1 MRRRIWF
8 SIIGVIAVAAIVIG
22 INMFADARLAN
33 LHVDLTRSHIYTL
46 SDGTRQILSD
56 LKEPITLRLFYSR
69 RLGST
74 VPVYGTYADHVR
86 EMLGE
91 YAAVSGG
98 KIRLEFYDPEPFSD
112 TEDRALAYGLQGVP
126 VDQGGVQVYFGLA
139 GSNLEDDERTIA
151 FFQPERER
159 FLEYDLTKLIYDL
172 SNPKRPVIGVM
183 SSLPLDGD
191 PRAMMMAMRGQ
202 PAAGGQPYASTMLLR
217 QTNQVKT
224 VNTDAQ
230 VIDPDIQVLLVAEA
244 QNLSDAT
251 LYAIDQFVM
260 RGGRL
265 MVMVDP
271 WSEAMAAAPSPNGMP
286 PTDTG
291 SNLKKLFDAWGIVFD
306 PTKVVGDLTGAWRV
320 RANADERVQAV
331 NYVAW
336 FNIRDGINHD
346 DPATADLQQVT
357 VASCRFARQGAEC
370 VDRVHAAADQ
380 QRTLGRDRGR
390 SGEDAEPVEGAG
402 GVQAG
407 RRPAGDRGAH
417 PRRAEVGLHRTAGT
431 GEGPEAAGELSRLQ
445 GADRRPGQ
453 PRRGR
458 RQRHPG
464 RPVLGAHLRL
474 LRPADRDAVQRQRTV
489 RRQSDRHAGRRRRA
503 DRAALA
509 RRHQPSVRPGQPDAE
524 RGGSKVPPDRAGV
537 AEAPGR
543 HREAAS
549 RAAPGTDRQ
558 RPGQRAGGDHAGA
571 ARRDRRRAQGHR
583 RYATAVA
590 RGAVRPEPRHLAAG
604 DRACAC
610 STSCWC
616 RRCWRSWRSCS
627 ASCAAAVAR
636 GHGHETP
643 HPRRPRRR
651 RHPCHRRRLV
661 FRHRRTARRAADL
674 QRRPA
679 DVPRSRAEAAG
690 CRADRDHPPGQDHR
704 HREARRHLGPGR
716 SRRLRGAGEQAARH
730 ADRADRAPPGR
741 TAHHRSRAVQPARS
755 GRPATARPARRT
767 CCACSTRPASRSSR

>member
-1 MRRRIWF
+1 MLRRTWF

-46 SDGTRQILSD
+46 SKGTRQIVSG

-74 VPVYGTYADHVR
+74 VPVYGAYADHVR
-86 EMLGE
+86 EILGE
-91 YAAVSGG
+91 YAAVSNG

-172 SNPKRPVIGVM
+172 SDPKRPVVGVM

-191 PRAMMMAMRGQ
+191 PRRMMLAMRGD
-202 PAAGGQPYASTMLLR
+202 AAVGGQPYASTMLLR

-286 PTDTG
+286 PSDTG
-291 SNLKKLFDAWGIVFD
+291 SDLKKLFDAWGIVFD

-320 RANADERVQAV
+320 RANAGEEVQAV
-331 NYVAW
+331 SYVAW

-357 VASCRFARQGAEC
+357 VASSGSIGKAPNASIEFTPLLSSSA
-370 VDRVHAAADQ
+370 
-380 QRTLGRDRGR
+380 R
-390 SGEDAEPVEGAG
+390 SGEIAVDQVKQPDPAKLLADFKPAG
-402 GVQAG
+402 GPRVIAARVHGVLKSAFTAPPELAKDQKRPENFPDHKAQTDGPANLVVVADSDILADRFWVRVSDFFGQQTAMPFSDNGPFVANLIGTLAGGDALIGLRSRGDTNHPFVLVNQMQSEAEARFRQTEQTLQKHLDDTEKQLRALRQGPSGNDQASAQAVITPEQRAAIDAARKDIVDTRQQLRAVQYDLN
-407 RRPAGDRGAH
+407 RDI
-417 PRRAEVGLHRTAGT
+417 
-431 GEGPEAAGELSRLQ
+431 SRLET
-445 GADRRPGQ
+445 GLRVFNI
-453 PRRGR
+453 
-458 RQRHPG
+458 
-464 RPVLGAHLRL
+464 VLV
-474 LRPADRDAVQRQRTV
+474 PAVLAIVAIVWGVMR
-489 RRQSDRHAGRRRRA
+489 SRRRA
-503 DRAALA
+503 RA
-509 RRHQPSVRPGQPDAE
+509 
-524 RGGSKVPPDRAGV
+524 RA
-537 AEAPGR
+537 
-543 HREAAS
+543 
-549 RAAPGTDRQ
+549 
-558 RPGQRAGGDHAGA
+558 
-571 ARRDRRRAQGHR
+571 
-583 RYATAVA
+583 
-590 RGAVRPEPRHLAAG
+590 
-604 DRACAC
+604 
-610 STSCWC
+610 
-616 RRCWRSWRSCS
+616 
-627 ASCAAAVAR
+627 
-636 GHGHETP
+636 
-643 HPRRPRRR
+643 
-651 RHPCHRRRLV
+651 
-661 FRHRRTARRAADL
+661 
-674 QRRPA
+674 
-679 DVPRSRAEAAG
+679 
-690 CRADRDHPPGQDHR
+690 
-704 HREARRHLGPGR
+704 
-716 SRRLRGAGEQAARH
+716 
-730 ADRADRAPPGR
+730 
-741 TAHHRSRAVQPARS
+741 
-755 GRPATARPARRT
+755 
-767 CCACSTRPASRSSR
+767 

>member
-33 LHVDLTRSHIYTL
+33 QHVDLTQNHIYTL
-46 SDGTRQILSD
+46 SPGTRQILSG
-56 LKEPITLRLFYSR
+56 LKEPVTLRLFYSR

-74 VPVYGTYADHVR
+74 VPVYGAYADHVR

-126 VDQGGVQVYFGLA
+126 LDQAGVQVYFGLA
-139 GSNLEDDERTIA
+139 ASNLEDDERSIT

-191 PRAMMMAMRGQ
+191 PRAMMAAMRGQ

-224 VNTDAQ
+224 VATDAQ

-265 MVMVDP
+265 MAMVDP
-271 WSEAMAAAPSPNGMP
+271 WSEAMAATPSPTGMP

-306 PTKVVGDLTGAWRV
+306 PNKVVGDLTGAWRV
-320 RANADERVQAV
+320 RASPDERVQAV

-357 VASCRFARQGAEC
+357 VASAGA
-370 VDRVHAAADQ
+370 
-380 QRTLGRDRGR
+380 LGKEPNASIEFTPLLSSSAR
-390 SGEDAEPVEGAG
+390 SGEIPVDQVKMPNPGKILADFKPEGGPRVIAARIRGTLKSAFSGPPELAKDQKRPENFPDYKAQTDGAANLVVVSDSDILADRFWVRTSDFFGQQTAMPFSDNGPFVANLIGTLAGGDALIGLRSRGDTNHPFILVNAMQSDAEAKFRQTE
-402 GVQAG
+402 QSLQKHL
-407 RRPAGDRGAH
+407 DDT
-417 PRRAEVGLHRTAGT
+417 EKQLRTLRQGPG
-431 GEGPEAAGELSRLQ
+431 GEGNEQTNAQAVITPEQRAAIDAARTDIVDTRQQLRAVQYDLNRDISRLETWL
-445 GADRRPGQ
+445 RVFNI
-453 PRRGR
+453 
-458 RQRHPG
+458 
-464 RPVLGAHLRL
+464 VLVPAL
-474 LRPADRDAVQRQRTV
+474 LAIVAITLGIV
-489 RRQSDRHAGRRRRA
+489 RRRRRA
-503 DRAALA
+503 RA
-509 RRHQPSVRPGQPDAE
+509 
-524 RGGSKVPPDRAGV
+524 RA
-537 AEAPGR
+537 
-543 HREAAS
+543 
-549 RAAPGTDRQ
+549 
-558 RPGQRAGGDHAGA
+558 
-571 ARRDRRRAQGHR
+571 
-583 RYATAVA
+583 
-590 RGAVRPEPRHLAAG
+590 
-604 DRACAC
+604 
-610 STSCWC
+610 
-616 RRCWRSWRSCS
+616 
-627 ASCAAAVAR
+627 
-636 GHGHETP
+636 
-643 HPRRPRRR
+643 
-651 RHPCHRRRLV
+651 
-661 FRHRRTARRAADL
+661 
-674 QRRPA
+674 
-679 DVPRSRAEAAG
+679 
-690 CRADRDHPPGQDHR
+690 
-704 HREARRHLGPGR
+704 
-716 SRRLRGAGEQAARH
+716 
-730 ADRADRAPPGR
+730 
-741 TAHHRSRAVQPARS
+741 
-755 GRPATARPARRT
+755 
-767 CCACSTRPASRSSR
+767 